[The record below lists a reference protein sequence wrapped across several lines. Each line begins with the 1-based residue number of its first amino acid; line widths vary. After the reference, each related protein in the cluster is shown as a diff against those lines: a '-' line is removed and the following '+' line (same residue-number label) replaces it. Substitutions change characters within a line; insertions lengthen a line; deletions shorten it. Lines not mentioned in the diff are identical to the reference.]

1 MTLEEIINV
10 DWTEQTDLTEYVKYF
25 EDQQLLREQLTYF
38 TYQYLRTKLIS
49 WEELKEEGLENVN
62 LFNFGYTSAEIQGKS
77 YRIAYPVY
85 KRFIRIDPYY
95 IIKHVD
101 PYDIK
106 KHLDYP
112 DLYYPID
119 ITTRL
124 LEKSGNDLD
133 IVLEKAKEIYKEYSA
148 PAEYIEALVLAYLL
162 KRDNGY
168 GYERRILFDINEVV
182 ERLSVNQYIEF
193 LDREPNISFISWYEG
208 IILNKDVIEFGLQ
221 QKFSDLLKNIK
232 IDLDTCY
239 NHYLGKPKPDALYYI
254 NDLGQPIF
262 VALESKFN
270 KDYISTEIDIK
281 NNRVKFNFRTYGS
294 YWGEGDNGLVHQ
306 CLRYTD
312 YVEVDLTEDK
322 IIDRYE

>member
-1 MTLEEIINV
+1 MTLEEILNV
-10 DWTEQTDLTEYVKYF
+10 DWAEQKDLSEYVKYF

-62 LFNFGYTSAEIQGKS
+62 LFNFGYASVDILGKS

-85 KRFIRIDPYY
+85 KRFININPHS
-95 IIKHVD
+95 IIKHLQ
-101 PYDIK
+101 
-106 KHLDYP
+106 LDYHS
-112 DLYYPID
+112 LYYSDID
-119 ITTRL
+119 SLDIL
-124 LEKSGNDLD
+124 LEESIEHLD
-133 IVLEKAKEIYKEYSA
+133 IVLKTATKIYKECGV
-148 PAEYIEALVLAYLL
+148 PAEYIEALVLTYLL
-162 KRDNGY
+162 NNNYKRKLLG
-168 GYERRILFDINEVV
+168 LDINKII

-193 LDREPNISFISWYEG
+193 LDREPNISCVKWNEN
-208 IILNKDVIEFGLQ
+208 IILNKDVIEFGLH

-232 IDLDTCY
+232 IDLEPDYKYYYLYY
-239 NHYLGKPKPDALYYI
+239 NPYLEKKPKPDALYYI

-294 YWGEGDNGLVHQ
+294 YWGEGDNSLVYQ
-306 CLRYTD
+306 DWRYTN
-312 YVEVDLTEDK
+312 YIEVDLTEDK
-322 IIDRYE
+322 IVDRYE

>member
-1 MTLEEIINV
+1 MTLEEIVNV

-62 LFNFGYTSAEIQGKS
+62 LFNFGYVSADIQGKS
-77 YRIAYPVY
+77 YRIAYPVC
-85 KRFIRIDPYY
+85 KRLSRIYPYY
-95 IIKHVD
+95 IIKHAD
-101 PYDIK
+101 PYEIK
-106 KHLDYP
+106 KH
-112 DLYYPID
+112 
-119 ITTRL
+119 
-124 LEKSGNDLD
+124 LD
-133 IVLEKAKEIYKEYSA
+133 IVLEKAREIYKGYCA
-148 PAEYIEALVLAYLL
+148 PSEYIEALVLVNLL
-162 KRDNGY
+162 TKKHGY
-168 GYERRILFDINEVV
+168 VSEILDKNEVV
-182 ERLSVNQYIEF
+182 ERLSVNPYIEF
-193 LDREPNISFISWYEG
+193 LDREHKVSFATWYES

-232 IDLDTCY
+232 INLEPDHKNYPLY
-239 NHYLGKPKPDALYYI
+239 NNPYLGKPKPDALYYI

-262 VALESKFN
+262 VALESKFT

-294 YWGEGDNGLVHQ
+294 YWGEGDNSLVYQ
-306 CLRYTD
+306 GWRCTD

-322 IIDRYE
+322 IIDCYE

>member
-62 LFNFGYTSAEIQGKS
+62 LFIFGYAPIHIQGKL

-85 KRFIRIDPYY
+85 KRFIRIDLRY
-95 IIKHVD
+95 IINVE
-101 PYDIK
+101 PYNVVK
-106 KHLDYP
+106 KH
-112 DLYYPID
+112 YPID
-119 ITTRL
+119 STDSLFERCR
-124 LEKSGNDLD
+124 KHLD
-133 IVLEKAKEIYKEYSA
+133 IVLEKAREIYKGYCA
-148 PAEYIEALVLAYLL
+148 PSEYIEALVLVNLL
-162 KRDNGY
+162 TKKHGY
-168 GYERRILFDINEVV
+168 VSEILDKNEVV
-182 ERLSVNQYIEF
+182 ERLSVNPYIEF
-193 LDREPNISFISWYEG
+193 LDREHKVSFATWYES

-232 IDLDTCY
+232 INLEPDHKNYPLY
-239 NHYLGKPKPDALYYI
+239 NNPYLGKPKPDALYYI

-262 VALESKFN
+262 VALESKFT

-294 YWGEGDNGLVHQ
+294 YWGEGDNSLVYQ
-306 CLRYTD
+306 GWRCTD

-322 IIDRYE
+322 IIDCYE